1 MAETFFSAAFKKLW
15 PHADKYIPGL
25 TDGII
30 ASAPIVFPK
39 YGLTTDLTICHAMAQ
54 FSEETGCGAEMQ
66 ENMNY
71 SAGRL
76 LQVFPTHFTTS
87 QAIEMQHNPR
97 LIADQAYG
105 SRMGNRPG
113 TDDGFN
119 KRGQGLSQLTGNYS
133 YDLLS
138 RMIGLDPKSYPQ
150 VLEDERRL
158 SRADFEAKYPII
170 FDLVNHPELLI
181 DPAHALECGVA
192 DFVVCGCLPYAEK
205 DSLIGVSSMLNVGH
219 FVSNPNQINGY
230 SMRKNWLALWKNEM
244 QVSH

>member
-30 ASAPIVFPK
+30 ASAPIIFPK
-39 YGLTTDLTICHAMAQ
+39 YGLTTDLTICHFMAQ
-54 FSEETGCGAEMQ
+54 ASEECGCGAEMQ

-105 SRMGNRPG
+105 SRMGNHPG
-113 TDDGFN
+113 TDDGWNF
-119 KRGQGLSQLTGNYS
+119 RGQGLSQVTGRDGYAALAEKTGL
-133 YDLLS
+133 DLL
-138 RMIGLDPKSYPQ
+138 
-150 VLEDERRL
+150 
-158 SRADFEAKYPII
+158 
-170 FDLVNHPELLI
+170 NHPEI
-181 DPAHALECGVA
+181 IIAPATTLECGVG
-192 DFVVCGCLPYAEK
+192 DFVLCGCLPYAEK

-230 SMRKNWLALWKNEM
+230 SMRKNWLALWKHEM
-244 QVSH
+244 QVAS